1 MFKAGSVVTSS
12 HTTMRVTATLAV
24 MLGLVLCS
32 CMVQGQTRQQRRRE
46 KVLRSRWSRD
56 IDTNVTVKEVA
67 AILKSKER
75 IFFRS
80 SDRRL
85 TALNITRSY
94 SYIDYSSDM
103 VMTKAYVSGSRK
115 CIVLPGNITEDFNT
129 TMTDI
134 LARKNQ
140 KLNETVEIGQFA
152 MTSDIAMTPVER
164 EAFQTASPYLAR
176 KCLNMDILNATAPA
190 TNMTDTLDKF
200 PLTLLAVGGRVTIY
214 VSSTL
219 HALS

>member
-32 CMVQGQTRQQRRRE
+32 CMVQGQTRQQRRRA

-56 IDTNVTVKEVA
+56 IDTNVTVKEAA

-103 VMTKAYVSGSRK
+103 VVTKAYVSGSRK

-134 LARKNQ
+134 LARKKQ
-140 KLNETVEIGQFA
+140 RLNETVEIGQFA
-152 MTSDIAMTPVER
+152 MTSDIAMTPPER

-176 KCLNMDILNATAPA
+176 KCRNMDILNATAPA
-190 TNMTDTLDKF
+190 TDMTDILDKF
-200 PLTLLAVGGRVTIY
+200 PLTLLTVGGSVTIY